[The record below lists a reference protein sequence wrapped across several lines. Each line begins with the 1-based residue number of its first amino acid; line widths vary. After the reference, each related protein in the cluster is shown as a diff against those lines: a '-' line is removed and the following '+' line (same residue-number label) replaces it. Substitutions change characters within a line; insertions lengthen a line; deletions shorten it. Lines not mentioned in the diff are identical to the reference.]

1 MDTDAG
7 SGNDTGPPVREI
19 TVNQAVAWNIAWLR
33 RAAGLTQDQ
42 LGDLV
47 GWTGSKVSEAERSF
61 DGKRVREFNA
71 QELAV
76 LAVGLGVPIAA
87 LLMPPG
93 EDGNAEGY
101 AFRDG
106 TGGLRGMPDLFRLAI
121 PDNDDGTAVMLAYR
135 KRWNARARRRLADDP
150 RWAELAARW
159 VGNVAGRRAEVA
171 ARLRKRE
178 ESLRLAAT
186 ELGDLAGEIERGGR

>member
-1 MDTDAG
+1 VDTDTG

-42 LGDLV
+42 LGDLI

-87 LLMPPG
+87 LLMPP
-93 EDGNAEGY
+93 DAEGC

-121 PDNDDGTAVMLAYR
+121 PDNDDGTAVMIAYR
-135 KRWNARARRRLADDP
+135 ERWNARARRWLADDP
-150 RWAELAARW
+150 RWLELAARW
-159 VGNVAGRRAEVA
+159 VGNIAGRRVEVA